1 MRIIGF
7 IVLGLVFVGL
17 LAGGFWMIAPAF
29 QKSAKPRMI
38 MAEIRLDNRCEVDDR
53 AFAVQVVETGVVMAF
68 TEGRAR
74 LPLRSDRK
82 VRLIANPAF
91 PDVTY
96 EGSDFPVAEKL
107 ALIASCGV
115 SDRLQNVFSAF
126 GTQFKK

>member
-7 IVLGLVFVGL
+7 IVLGLVFAGL
-17 LAGGFWMIAPAF
+17 VAGGFWMIAPAF

-53 AFAVQVVETGVVMAF
+53 AFAVKVVETGVVMAF
-68 TEGRAR
+68 TDGRAR

-107 ALIASCGV
+107 TLIASCGV